1 MWLCGSDRAPDRAGF
16 FIPKDIDKWLNL
28 FVKYLCRTD
37 LFFPLEY
44 AHEVGLNLHMQVD
57 QMKYYGN
64 WSFVE
69 VYSLPVGLRNWY
81 YEQLVEKKKEEN
93 KAYEEASGREK
104 VYLG

>member
-1 MWLCGSDRAPDRAGF
+1 
-16 FIPKDIDKWLNL
+16 
-28 FVKYLCRTD
+28 
-37 LFFPLEY
+37 
-44 AHEVGLNLHMQVD
+44 
-57 QMKYYGN
+57 MKYYGN